1 MLPVLA
7 GAMMAGGLIG
17 SLTTKKP
24 KYNMAAMNQ
33 AGALIEQQ
41 YKNVNDYFTQ
51 ANTAFEGQ
59 YSHLYGTTMQ
69 DTVNQMAGSGV
80 YDSPVS
86 QNALNRTQMALGE
99 QYATG
104 KSTLAGQKM
113 SAIGSV
119 DSAKISYLQNLASM
133 QYQQAQEKAQRKRG
147 MFGAIGSLGGSL
159 MGL

>member
-1 MLPVLA
+1 MIQA
-7 GAMMAGGLIG
+7 IGLGLSAVGLLG
-17 SLTTKKP
+17 SLTQKKP
-24 KYNMAAMNQ
+24 KYDMSAMNS

-86 QNALNRTQMALGE
+86 QNAINRTQMALGE

-119 DSAKISYLQNLASM
+119 DSQKISYLQNLASM
-133 QYQQAQEKAQRKRG
+133 QYQKAQEKAQRKRG
-147 MFGAIGSLGGSL
+147 MFGTIGSLGGSL